1 MTVRSFHSHTQRN
14 YVRVVSKLAAFSWP
28 LARAAGR
35 RICGASFFTLMIKS
49 PRRSGALRPD
59 HNDDADNLSVQHNE
73 IT

>member
-35 RICGASFFTLMIKS
+35 RICEGFLLHAYDYEPL
-49 PRRSGALRPD
+49 PQRRPA
-59 HNDDADNLSVQHNE
+59 A
-73 IT
+73 